1 MIEEQAQTEQTE
13 QQTEQT
19 QQTTQTEQPKY
30 TDKQLNDLIA
40 KNSGKELKKTLDAYG
55 LKSPEEIAE
64 LVKLKQSQMSES
76 EKNAARIAELE
87 SAHKTAQDRADAAEA
102 KVEAIAKGVPADKA
116 AKVVKLAM
124 SGDYE
129 GDSIADK
136 IGKVL
141 AEFPEFIAKQVGT
154 DFGGKTDGQT
164 PNAEDDLRKK
174 MRAVAGLK

>member
-1 MIEEQAQTEQTE
+1 MSEEQMQTEQTVQAPVE
-13 QQTEQT
+13 QVQP
-19 QQTTQTEQPKY
+19 EQPKY

-40 KNSGKELKKTLDAYG
+40 KNSGKELKKTLEAYG

-64 LVKLKQSQMSES
+64 LVKLKQSQMSDA
-76 EKNAARIAELE
+76 EKTAARIAELE
-87 SAHKTAQDRADAAEA
+87 ALHKAATDKADAAEA

-141 AEFPEFIAKQVGT
+141 AEFPEFIAKQGGA
-154 DFGGKTDGQT
+154 DFGGQTSNTT
-164 PNAEDDLRKK
+164 PNQEDELRKK

>member
-1 MIEEQAQTEQTE
+1 MSEEQTPVEQTE
-13 QQTEQT
+13 QQTPET
-19 QQTTQTEQPKY
+19 PAVEQPKY

-55 LKSPEEIAE
+55 LKSAEEIAE

-87 SAHKTAQDRADAAEA
+87 ALHKAATDKADAAEA
-102 KVEAIAKGVPADKA
+102 KVEAISKGVPADKA

-141 AEFPEFIAKQVGT
+141 DEFPEFIAKQGGA
-154 DFGGKTDGQT
+154 DFGGKTDGAT
-164 PNAEDDLRKK
+164 PNQEDELRKK

>member
-1 MIEEQAQTEQTE
+1 
-13 QQTEQT
+13 
-19 QQTTQTEQPKY
+19 
-30 TDKQLNDLIA
+30 
-40 KNSGKELKKTLDAYG
+40 
-55 LKSPEEIAE
+55 
-64 LVKLKQSQMSES
+64 MSES

-87 SAHKTAQDRADAAEA
+87 ALHKAATDKADAAEA
-102 KVEAIAKGVPADKA
+102 KVEAISKGVPADKA

-141 AEFPEFIAKQVGT
+141 AEFPEFIAKQGGA
-154 DFGGKTDGQT
+154 DFGGQTLNVT
-164 PNAEDDLRKK
+164 PNQEDELRKK

>member
-1 MIEEQAQTEQTE
+1 MSE
-13 QQTEQT
+13 EQT
-19 QQTTQTEQPKY
+19 QSEQTVQAPVEQVQPEQPKY

-76 EKNAARIAELE
+76 EKTAARIAELE
-87 SAHKTAQDRADAAEA
+87 ASHKSAQDRADAADA

-129 GDSIADK
+129 GDSVADK

-141 AEFPEFIAKQVGT
+141 AEFPEFIAKQSGA

-164 PNAEDDLRKK
+164 PNADDELRKK

>member
-1 MIEEQAQTEQTE
+1 MSEEQISAEQTE
-13 QQTEQT
+13 QQTPET
-19 QQTTQTEQPKY
+19 PAVEQPKY

-55 LKSPEEIAE
+55 LKSAEEIAE

-76 EKNAARIAELE
+76 EKSAARIAELE
-87 SAHKTAQDRADAAEA
+87 SAHKTAQDRADAADA
-102 KVEAIAKGVPADKA
+102 KVEAISKGVPADKA

-141 AEFPEFIAKQVGT
+141 AEFPEFIAKQGGA
-154 DFGGKTDGQT
+154 DFGGKTDGAT
-164 PNAEDDLRKK
+164 PNKEDELRKK
-174 MRAVAGLK
+174 MREVAGLK

>member
-1 MIEEQAQTEQTE
+1 MSDAE
-13 QQTEQT
+13 
-19 QQTTQTEQPKY
+19 
-30 TDKQLNDLIA
+30 
-40 KNSGKELKKTLDAYG
+40 KT
-55 LKSPEEIAE
+55 
-64 LVKLKQSQMSES
+64 
-76 EKNAARIAELE
+76 AARIAELE
-87 SAHKTAQDRADAAEA
+87 ASHKSAQEKADAAEA

-141 AEFPEFIAKQVGT
+141 AEFPEFIAKQGGA
-154 DFGGKTDGQT
+154 DFGGQTNGQT
-164 PNAEDDLRKK
+164 PNADDELRKK

>member
-1 MIEEQAQTEQTE
+1 MSEEQTQTEQTA
-13 QQTEQT
+13 QIEQT
-19 QQTTQTEQPKY
+19 QQTAQAEQPKY
-30 TDKQLNDLIA
+30 TDKQVNDLIA

-64 LVKLKQSQMSES
+64 LVKLKQSQMSDA
-76 EKNAARIAELE
+76 EKTAARIAELE
-87 SAHKTAQDRADAAEA
+87 ASHKSAQEKADAAEA

-141 AEFPEFIAKQVGT
+141 AEFPEFIAKQGGA
-154 DFGGKTDGQT
+154 DFGGKTDGAT

>member
-1 MIEEQAQTEQTE
+1 MSEEQTQTEQTTVQAPVE
-13 QQTEQT
+13 QVQP
-19 QQTTQTEQPKY
+19 EQPKY

-40 KNSGKELKKTLDAYG
+40 KNSGKELKKTLEAYG

-64 LVKLKQSQMSES
+64 LVKLKQSQMSDA
-76 EKNAARIAELE
+76 EKTAARIAELE
-87 SAHKTAQDRADAAEA
+87 ASYKSAQEKADAAEA
-102 KVEAIAKGVPADKA
+102 KVDAIAKGVPADKA

-141 AEFPEFIAKQVGT
+141 AEFPEFIAKQGGA

-164 PNAEDDLRKK
+164 PNADDELRKK

>member
-1 MIEEQAQTEQTE
+1 MSEEQIPVAQSEPPAPETPAV
-13 QQTEQT
+13 
-19 QQTTQTEQPKY
+19 EQPKY

-40 KNSGKELKKTLDAYG
+40 KNSGKELKKTLEAYG
-55 LKSPEEIAE
+55 LKSAEEIAE
-64 LVKLKQSQMSES
+64 LVKLRQSQMSES

-87 SAHKTAQDRADAAEA
+87 SAHKSALDRADAADA
-102 KVEAIAKGVPADKA
+102 KVEAISKGVPADKA

-141 AEFPEFIAKQVGT
+141 AEFPEFIAKQGGA
-154 DFGGKTDGQT
+154 DFGGKTDGAT
-164 PNAEDDLRKK
+164 PNQEDELRKK

>member
-1 MIEEQAQTEQTE
+1 MSEEQTQTEQTA
-13 QQTEQT
+13 QIEQT
-19 QQTTQTEQPKY
+19 QQTAQAEQPKY

-40 KNSGKELKKTLDAYG
+40 KNSGKELKKTLEAYG

-87 SAHKTAQDRADAAEA
+87 SAHKTAQDRADAADA

-129 GDSIADK
+129 GDSVADK

-141 AEFPEFIAKQVGT
+141 AEFPEFIAKQGGS
-154 DFGGKTDGQT
+154 DFGGKTNGQT
-164 PNAEDDLRKK
+164 PNADDELRKK
-174 MRAVAGLK
+174 MREAAGLK